1 MTQEPEP
8 PQGVTLNVAGYY
20 GNSGDT
26 TFDASLTEI
35 PEAYNILILSFLIYD
50 DSKLKFNL
58 QGKYNGASADLT
70 SSFSAADLTS
80 SFSANTELKNAISA
94 WKNKIDHWG
103 RTKYALVSFGGETT
117 STLPTDSDDVKSIIY
132 NFIKEYDLDGI
143 DIDVEHDYGNLSVFK
158 PLLQ

>member
-50 DSKLKFNL
+50 GSSNMFKFNL
-58 QGKYNGASADLT
+58 QGKYNGASADLN
-70 SSFSAADLTS
+70 S
-80 SFSANTELKNAISA
+80 SFSANTELKNAISD
-94 WKNKIDHWG
+94 WKRIPDPWS